1 MVTLSPTT
9 NAKNFVAHRL
19 LIGGVY
25 HPPNAKHADTIA
37 YIVDCLD
44 AVSKTHPGLGI
55 LLIGDFNQLP
65 DSGLRNFP
73 LTQIVRSPTRGK
85 SVLDKMFTDCRN
97 WYNTP
102 VILPPVSRSDH
113 CCVLLVA
120 CANSKYQ
127 PTRVVRYRRCY
138 DQNSKTLFADELRH
152 VN

>member
-1 MVTLSPTT
+1 MFQTFRV
-9 NAKNFVAHRL
+9 
-19 LIGGVY
+19 
-25 HPPNAKHADTIA
+25 
-37 YIVDCLD
+37 
-44 AVSKTHPGLGI
+44 GI

-120 CANSKYQ
+120 CVNSKYQ
-127 PTRVVRYRRCY
+127 PTRVIKTGAATTKTVKPCLLMSCDMLTGCRYDTIEEINVVSGAVVLCY
-138 DQNSKTLFADELRH
+138 G
-152 VN
+152 